1 MTISCACSLETR
13 RQYLANLFVDLLAD
27 QSRWVRMS
35 AFQQLGPFISTFA
48 DPRLTGIYVAEDG
61 SIVLQEG
68 WSVAFNF
75 FYEYDEW
82 TEQKKDCEQL
92 VGGGVVPCLYDF
104 IQNHTLSIDLWH
116 LPPNSTKTDYAT
128 EGAQL
133 VSTHLTTSAVSALKN
148 VRSMQVNMRQIHPW
162 E

>member
-68 WSVAFNF
+68 WSVAFKFVFMNTTNELNRRAIVNTVVTCHHF
-75 FYEYDEW
+75 LS
-82 TEQKKDCEQL
+82 QL
-92 VGGGVVPCLYDF
+92 LGGGGEDTMSVQLY
-104 IQNHTLSIDLWH
+104 
-116 LPPNSTKTDYAT
+116 PEP
-128 EGAQL
+128 
-133 VSTHLTTSAVSALKN
+133 
-148 VRSMQVNMRQIHPW
+148 RSKH
-162 E
+162 